1 MAFVKSAALAGVF
14 LAGIAVFSERAD
26 AAQIGRSCLVD
37 SVAVVDNRMHI
48 KCVPA
53 ASGLGRDVTY
63 YAMNLSEGPTKVQGL
78 IALAIESKRRNKA
91 MYLWYDEADYASVKG
106 CLGNN
111 CRRLI
116 GAAME

>member
-1 MAFVKSAALAGVF
+1 M
-14 LAGIAVFSERAD
+14 FSSRAE
-26 AAQIGRSCLVD
+26 AAQVARDCLVD
-37 SVAVVDNRMHI
+37 SVAVIETRMHI

-63 YAMNLSEGPTKVQGL
+63 YAMNLSEGSPKVDSL
-78 IALAIESKRRNKA
+78 IQLAIESKRRNKA
-91 MYLWYDEADYASVKG
+91 MRLWYDEADYQSVRG

>member
-1 MAFVKSAALAGVF
+1 MAIVGKAALAGVF
-14 LAGIAVFSERAD
+14 LAGVAVFSGRAD
-26 AAQIGRSCLVD
+26 AAQVARECLVD
-37 SVAVVDNRMHI
+37 SVAVIDARMHI

-63 YAMNLSEGPTKVQGL
+63 YAMNLAEGAAKVQGL
-78 IALAIESKRRNKA
+78 IELAIESKRRNKA
-91 MYLWYDEADYASVKG
+91 MRLWYDEADYASVRG

-116 GAAME
+116 GAQME

>member
-1 MAFVKSAALAGVF
+1 MAIMKGAALAGVF
-14 LAGIAVFSERAD
+14 LAGSAVFGGRAD
-26 AAQIGRSCLVD
+26 AAQIGRACLVD
-37 SVAVVDNRMHI
+37 SVAVIETRMHI
-48 KCVPA
+48 KCAPA

-63 YAMNLSEGPTKVQGL
+63 YAMNLSEGATKVHGL

-91 MYLWYDEADYASVKG
+91 MHLWYDEADYASVKG